1 MWRPF
6 SRPSSLAPL
15 NRWAVLYAC
24 ASPPLSTHSRSLS
37 LHQVGKLKFG
47 VVQSV
52 TAFFDNVV
60 LIHVNHLPLV
70 ITLVASNSAHI
81 GALQTLA
88 RQLRPALTPLKKCV
102 ESADVH

>member
-1 MWRPF
+1 MRFHAQP
-6 SRPSSLAPL
+6 LAL
-15 NRWAVLYAC
+15 C
-24 ASPPLSTHSRSLS
+24 

-52 TAFFDNVV
+52 TSFFDNVV